1 MQIKRLM
8 MGVILGM
15 ACYLSACKDFLGV
28 ELPKNELVTETVFSD
43 SINASQAVLGIYIA
57 MVNETGLSFGGGA
70 LTVYPGLS
78 ADEIR
83 LSAEGGEANEFEINS
98 ISPFNSINY
107 ALWSRA
113 YEYIYKANACIE
125 GISNSTGIG
134 NSAKNNLIAEVKFL
148 RAFIYFNL
156 INIFGDV
163 PLVLGVDYTINRI
176 MGATVKENVYKQIE
190 EDLLFSQ
197 QVLRNLSFKFER
209 ANYFAVAAL
218 LARVYLFQKKYSLAK
233 NEADKVINSGKF
245 SLEKD
250 LEKVFLLDSKE
261 IIWALLPVLSDRETA
276 EGYFFV
282 PSSDAV
288 APTYLIRQELYNSF
302 EDGDLRKVLWVGEQ
316 KIGGNEVQYPQKY
329 RNRRP
334 GGSAKEIYSVL
345 RLAELYLIRAEAN
358 LFIGDLKSAS
368 DDLNMVRT
376 RSGLTKNTV
385 LDESKIFDT
394 LVQERRKELFCEWGN
409 RWLDLKRWDMTVEV
423 IGDIKGGWEEKNK
436 VYPIPQKELSA
447 NPFLEQNT
455 GYEDL

>member
-1 MQIKRLM
+1 M

-423 IGDIKGGWEEKNK
+423 IGDIKAGWEEKNK